1 MRPRGAGSHTV
12 RISPILILIFFCQR
26 SVERGEAPTPER
38 EGNKGGGK
46 RERRGEREG
55 RSRRAPSTTEQGGP
69 GQATQPPTRTRTTE
83 RRERGER
90 ERGERERG
98 ERDTTS
104 RAPKTQQTPNTKMR
118 HGDETPNHAG
128 RSREERPPHQRE
140 RGTRGGGKRERR
152 GEREGRSRRAP
163 STTEQG
169 GPGQATQPPTRTRTT
184 ERRERGERERGERER
199 GERDTTS
206 RAPKTQQTPNTKMRM
221 VIDAVWLKSLTP
233 PCAREEQAH
242 TQYGSLQY

>member
-1 MRPRGAGSHTV
+1 MTQCGSRALRRH
-12 RISPILILIFFCQR
+12 
-26 SVERGEAPTPER
+26 APER
-38 EGNKGGGK
+38 SRLTHSTDLSNTDPHFFLSEVG
-46 RERRGEREG
+46 RER
-55 RSRRAPSTTEQGGP
+55 
-69 GQATQPPTRTRTTE
+69 
-83 RRERGER
+83 
-90 ERGERERG
+90 
-98 ERDTTS
+98 
-104 RAPKTQQTPNTKMR
+104 
-118 HGDETPNHAG
+118 
-128 RSREERPPHQRE
+128 ERPPHQRE
-140 RGTRGGGKRERR
+140 RGTRGGKRERR